1 MFGHQHYV
9 PILKWKMGEYQALA
23 RLDDRTKGGLTPLI
37 EIPPIGYDFETGR
50 ERRSADDHLADF
62 GKRLRAKWDG
72 RRCFLDLKYVDPSTR
87 LNGGAHFVQVVFGDI
102 RAEGGQ
108 AVPVVSLDSDSD
120 FLNAV
125 AAENLLAG
133 LGVCVRIRLED
144 FDRPSFAAAV
154 EALLRRLAV
163 GWSDADLVV
172 DFGAPNYTPIA
183 AFVRQME
190 AIASLIPVLNRW
202 RTFTIAGTSF
212 PGPAVS
218 VASLFQLFPRREW
231 EAYQSFV
238 ARIDRTAR
246 IPTFGDYAIALPDQ
260 QELDMRIIKPVA
272 KLRYT
277 TSTHWHI
284 ARGTPVRT
292 NGFGQYRDMCAALLR
307 QPYFDGSG
315 FSAADEY
322 IAECAAGRVPT
333 GNLSTWVWIGTNRHL
348 TRVVADLARFHGL
361 SAAA

>member
-9 PILKWKMGEYQALA
+9 PILKWKMGEYQALS

-72 RRCFLDLKYVDPSTR
+72 RRCFLDLKYVDPATR
-87 LNGGAHFVQVVFGDI
+87 MGSGAHFVQVVFEDI
-102 RAEGGQ
+102 RSEGAQ
-108 AVPVVSLDSDSD
+108 AVPVVSLDSDAP

-125 AAENLLAG
+125 AAENLIDG
-133 LGVCVRIRLED
+133 RGVCVRLRLED
-144 FDRPSFAAAV
+144 FDRPAFAGLI
-154 EALLRRLAV
+154 ESLLRRLAV
-163 GWSDADLVV
+163 GWAEADLVV
-172 DFGAPNYTPIA
+172 DFAAPNYTPIA

-190 AIASLIPVLNRW
+190 AIVSMIPALNRW
-202 RTFTIAGTSF
+202 RSFTIAGTSF
-212 PGPAVS
+212 PGPAVA
-218 VASLFQLFPRREW
+218 VTPPFQLFPRREW
-231 EAYQSFV
+231 EVYQSFV
-238 ARIDRTAR
+238 SRIEGSGR
-246 IPTFGDYAIALPDQ
+246 IPTFGDYATALPDQ

-277 TSTHWHI
+277 TPAAWHI

-292 NGFGQYRDMCAALLR
+292 NGFGQYRDMCATVMN
-307 QPYFDGSG
+307 QPYFDGAT

-333 GNLSTWVWIGTNRHL
+333 GNLSTWVWVGTNRHL